1 MLVFSEKWI
10 LADSLLTSTEKWK
23 HFAFLLIYSIKWALN
38 VMFIGSSGILIQCLK
53 VSLGGGLL
61 YNHLIELYVWLRLEK
76 DNSAIADAE

>member
-23 HFAFLLIYSIKWALN
+23 HFAFVLIYGIKWALN
-38 VMFIGSSGILIQCLK
+38 VMFIGSYGILIQCLK
-53 VSLGGGLL
+53 VNLGGGLL
-61 YNHLIELYVWLRLEK
+61 YNRLIELYVWLRLEK